1 MKIVYCTDSICYLG
15 GIQNVTITKA
25 NGLAQMGHQVWI
37 IVTDN
42 KYPPLHSVDPKVQV
56 INLDINY
63 FEDDWKS
70 KFYVIKSILI
80 KRKKHKKAIAKVLN
94 DINPD
99 IIISTGTS
107 EKNFLPNIRL
117 NSTPIFI
124 REIHFQKGYRL
135 SHARSLFEKIM
146 AIIGNWY
153 DYSWNINK
161 YDQIVILTNE
171 DKELN
176 WKNNSKV
183 SVISNPVTF
192 DTNIKTAPLT
202 NKKII
207 TAGRHVYQ
215 QNYKFLI
222 NTWKIVDQKHP
233 DWQLEI
239 WGDGVL
245 KNELSKLINTLGL
258 NNKVLLMG
266 YTNDVISQMQKASGY
281 VLSSLFEGMPLV
293 LIEAMSCGLP
303 IVSYTCRCGPKDLI
317 EHGKNGFLCEVNDE
331 TKLAEYICSI
341 IEDDRLRIRMGQ
353 ASKKKSEEF
362 RIEKIA
368 TQWINLFQTLINN
381 KNK

>member
-1 MKIVYCTDSICYLG
+1 
-15 GIQNVTITKA
+15 
-25 NGLAQMGHQVWI
+25 
-37 IVTDN
+37 
-42 KYPPLHSVDPKVQV
+42 
-56 INLDINY
+56 
-63 FEDDWKS
+63 
-70 KFYVIKSILI
+70 
-80 KRKKHKKAIAKVLN
+80 
-94 DINPD
+94 
-99 IIISTGTS
+99 
-107 EKNFLPNIRL
+107 
-117 NSTPIFI
+117 
-124 REIHFQKGYRL
+124 
-135 SHARSLFEKIM
+135 M

-207 TAGRHVYQ
+207 TAGRLVYQ
-215 QNYKFLI
+215 KNHKSLI
-222 NTWKIVDQKHP
+222 NAWKIVDQKHP

-239 WGDGVL
+239 WGDGAL
-245 KNELSKLINTLGL
+245 KNELSKQINTLGL

-266 YTNDVISQMQKASGY
+266 YTNDIISRMLQASGC
-281 VLSSLFEGMPLV
+281 VLSSLYEGISLV

-303 IVSYTCRCGPKDLI
+303 VISYSCQCGPKDLI
-317 EHGKNGFLCEVNDE
+317 EHGKNGFLCKVNDE

-341 IEDDRLRIRMGQ
+341 IEDDKLRIRMGQ

>member
-15 GIQNVTITKA
+15 GIQNITITKA

-42 KYPPLHSVDPKVQV
+42 KYSPLHPVDPKVQV

-99 IIISTGTS
+99 VIISTGTS

-124 REIHFQKGYRL
+124 REIHNQKGYRL
-135 SHARSLFEKIM
+135 LHARSLFEKIM

-161 YDQIVILTNE
+161 YDQIVVLTNE

-207 TAGRHVYQ
+207 TAGRLVHQ
-215 QNYKFLI
+215 KNYKSLI
-222 NTWKIVDQKHP
+222 NAWKIVNQKHP
-233 DWQLEI
+233 DWRLEI
-239 WGDGVL
+239 WGDGAL
-245 KNELSKLINTLGL
+245 KNELSKQINTLGL

-266 YTNDVISQMQKASGY
+266 YINDIISRMLQASGC
-281 VLSSLFEGMPLV
+281 VLSSLYEGISLV

-303 IVSYTCRCGPKDLI
+303 IVSYACQCGPKDLI

-341 IEDDRLRIRMGQ
+341 IEDEKLRIKMGQ

>member
-207 TAGRHVYQ
+207 TAGRLVYQ
-215 QNYKFLI
+215 KNYKSLI

>member
-15 GIQNVTITKA
+15 GIQNITITKA
-25 NGLAQMGHQVWI
+25 NGLAQIGHQVWI

-42 KYPPLHSVDPKVQV
+42 KYSPLHPVDPKVQV

-99 IIISTGTS
+99 VIISTGTS

-117 NSTPIFI
+117 NSIPIFI
-124 REIHFQKGYRL
+124 REIHNQKGYRL
-135 SHARSLFEKIM
+135 LHARSLFEKIM

-161 YDQIVILTNE
+161 YDQIVVLTNE

-207 TAGRHVYQ
+207 TAGRLVHQ
-215 QNYKFLI
+215 KNYKSLI
-222 NTWKIVDQKHP
+222 NAWKIVNQKHP

-239 WGDGVL
+239 WGDGAL
-245 KNELSKLINTLGL
+245 KNELSKQINTLGL

-266 YTNDVISQMQKASGY
+266 YINDIISRMLQASGC
-281 VLSSLFEGMPLV
+281 VLSSLYEGISLV

-303 IVSYTCRCGPKDLI
+303 IVSYACQCGPKDLI

-341 IEDDRLRIRMGQ
+341 IEDEKLRIKMGQ

-362 RIEKIA
+362 SIEKIA

>member
-15 GIQNVTITKA
+15 GIQNITITKA

-42 KYPPLHSVDPKVQV
+42 KYPPLHPVDPKVQV

-99 IIISTGTS
+99 VIISTGTS

-124 REIHFQKGYRL
+124 REIHNQKGYRL

-176 WKNNSKV
+176 WQNNSKV
-183 SVISNPVTF
+183 SVINNPVTF
-192 DTNIKTAPLT
+192 DTNIKTALLT

-207 TAGRHVYQ
+207 TAGRLVYQ
-215 QNYKFLI
+215 KNHKSLI
-222 NTWKIVDQKHP
+222 NAWKIVNQKHP

-258 NNKVLLMG
+258 NNKALLMG
-266 YTNDVISQMQKASGY
+266 YTNDIISRMLQASGC
-281 VLSSLFEGMPLV
+281 VLSSLYEGISLV

-303 IVSYTCRCGPKDLI
+303 VISYSCQCGPKDLI

-341 IEDDRLRIRMGQ
+341 IEDDKLRIRMGQ

-368 TQWINLFQTLINN
+368 TQWANLFQTLINN

>member
-15 GIQNVTITKA
+15 GIQNITITKA

-42 KYPPLHSVDPKVQV
+42 KYPPLHPVDPKVQV
-56 INLDINY
+56 IHLDINY

-80 KRKKHKKAIAKVLN
+80 KRKQHKKVISKVLN

-99 IIISTGTS
+99 VVISTGTS
-107 EKNFLPNIRL
+107 EKIFLPNIRL

-124 REIHFQKGYRL
+124 REIHNQKGYRL
-135 SHARSLFEKIM
+135 SHARSLWGKIM

-192 DTNIKTAPLT
+192 DINIKTSPLI
-202 NKKII
+202 NKKFI
-207 TAGRHVYQ
+207 TAGRLVHQ
-215 QNYKFLI
+215 KNHKSLI
-222 NTWKIVDQKHP
+222 NAWKIVNQKHP

-239 WGDGVL
+239 WGDGTL
-245 KNELSKLINTLGL
+245 KNELSKQIKTLGL

-266 YTNDVISQMQKASGY
+266 YTNDIISQMQKSSGY

-303 IVSYTCRCGPKDLI
+303 IVSYTCQCGPKDLI
-317 EHGKNGFLCEVNDE
+317 EHGLNGFLCEVNDE

-341 IEDDRLRIRMGQ
+341 IEDDKLRIKMGQ

>member
-215 QNYKFLI
+215 KNYKFLI

>member
-1 MKIVYCTDSICYLG
+1 MKIVYCIDSLCYLG
-15 GIQNVTITKA
+15 GIQNTTITKA
-25 NGLAQMGHQVWI
+25 NGLAQIGHQVWI

-42 KYPPLHSVDPKVQV
+42 KYSPLHPVDPKVQV

-63 FEDDWKS
+63 SEDDWKS
-70 KFYVIKSILI
+70 KFYLIKSILI

-99 IIISTGTS
+99 VIISTCTS

-124 REIHFQKGYRL
+124 REIHNQKGYRL
-135 SHARSLFEKIM
+135 LHARSLFEKIM

-161 YDQIVILTNE
+161 YDQIVVLTNE

-207 TAGRHVYQ
+207 TAGRLVHQ
-215 QNYKFLI
+215 KNYKSLI
-222 NTWKIVDQKHP
+222 NAWKIVNQKHP

-245 KNELSKLINTLGL
+245 KNELSKQINTLGL

-266 YTNDVISQMQKASGY
+266 YTNDIISRMLQASGC
-281 VLSSLFEGMPLV
+281 VLSSLYEGISLV

-303 IVSYTCRCGPKDLI
+303 IVSYACQCGPKDLI

-341 IEDDRLRIRMGQ
+341 IEDEKLRIKMGQ

-362 RIEKIA
+362 SIEKIV

>member
-15 GIQNVTITKA
+15 GIQNITITKA
-25 NGLAQMGHQVWI
+25 NGLAQIGHQVWI

-42 KYPPLHSVDPKVQV
+42 KYSPLHPVDPKVQV

-99 IIISTGTS
+99 VVISTGTS

-124 REIHFQKGYRL
+124 REIHNQKGYRL
-135 SHARSLFEKIM
+135 LHAKSLFEKIM

-161 YDQIVILTNE
+161 YDQIVVLTNE

-207 TAGRHVYQ
+207 TAGRLVHQ
-215 QNYKFLI
+215 KNYKSLI
-222 NTWKIVDQKHP
+222 NAWKIVNQKHP

-239 WGDGVL
+239 WGDGAL
-245 KNELSKLINTLGL
+245 KNELSKQINTLGL

-266 YTNDVISQMQKASGY
+266 YTNDIISWMLQASGC
-281 VLSSLFEGMPLV
+281 VLSSLYEGISLV

-303 IVSYTCRCGPKDLI
+303 IVSYACQCGPKDLI

-341 IEDDRLRIRMGQ
+341 IEDEKLRIKIGQ
-353 ASKKKSEEF
+353 ASKKKSEKF

-368 TQWINLFQTLINN
+368 TQWANLFQTLINN

>member
-15 GIQNVTITKA
+15 GIQNITITKA

-42 KYPPLHSVDPKVQV
+42 KYPPLHPIDPKVQV

-207 TAGRHVYQ
+207 TAGRLVYQ
-215 QNYKFLI
+215 KNHKSLI
-222 NTWKIVDQKHP
+222 NAWKIVDQKHP

-239 WGDGVL
+239 WGDGAL
-245 KNELSKLINTLGL
+245 KNELSKQINTLGL

-266 YTNDVISQMQKASGY
+266 YTNDIISRMLQASGC
-281 VLSSLFEGMPLV
+281 VLSSLYEGISLV

-303 IVSYTCRCGPKDLI
+303 VISYSCQCGPKDLI
-317 EHGKNGFLCEVNDE
+317 EHGKNGFLCKVNDE

-341 IEDDRLRIRMGQ
+341 IEDDKLRIRMGQ

>member
-15 GIQNVTITKA
+15 GIQNITITKA
-25 NGLAQMGHQVWI
+25 NGLAQIGHQVWI

-42 KYPPLHSVDPKVQV
+42 KYSPLHPVDPKVQV

-99 IIISTGTS
+99 VIISTGTS

-124 REIHFQKGYRL
+124 REIHNQKGYRL
-135 SHARSLFEKIM
+135 LHARSLFEKIM

-161 YDQIVILTNE
+161 YDQIVVLTNE

-207 TAGRHVYQ
+207 TAGRLVHQ
-215 QNYKFLI
+215 KNYKSLI
-222 NTWKIVDQKHP
+222 NAWKIVNQKHP

-239 WGDGVL
+239 WGDGAL
-245 KNELSKLINTLGL
+245 KNELSKQINTLGL

-266 YTNDVISQMQKASGY
+266 YINDIISRMLQASGC
-281 VLSSLFEGMPLV
+281 VLSSLYEGISLV

-303 IVSYTCRCGPKDLI
+303 IVSYACQCGPKDLI

-341 IEDDRLRIRMGQ
+341 IEDEKLRIKMGQ

-362 RIEKIA
+362 SIEKIA

>member
-15 GIQNVTITKA
+15 GIQNITITKA

-42 KYPPLHSVDPKVQV
+42 KYPPLHPVDPKVQV

-207 TAGRHVYQ
+207 TAGRLVYQ
-215 QNYKFLI
+215 KNHKSLI
-222 NTWKIVDQKHP
+222 NAWKIVDQKHP

-239 WGDGVL
+239 WGDGAL
-245 KNELSKLINTLGL
+245 KNELSKQINTLGL

-266 YTNDVISQMQKASGY
+266 YTNDVISRMLQASGC
-281 VLSSLFEGMPLV
+281 VLSSLYEGISLV

-303 IVSYTCRCGPKDLI
+303 VISYSCQCGPKDLI
-317 EHGKNGFLCEVNDE
+317 KHGKNGFLCKVNDE

-341 IEDDRLRIRMGQ
+341 IEDDKLRIRMGQ

>member
-15 GIQNVTITKA
+15 GIQNITITKA

-42 KYPPLHSVDPKVQV
+42 KYPPLHPVDPKVQV

-99 IIISTGTS
+99 VIISTGTS

-124 REIHFQKGYRL
+124 REIHNQKGYRL

-183 SVISNPVTF
+183 SVINNPVTF

-207 TAGRHVYQ
+207 TAGRLVYQ
-215 QNYKFLI
+215 KNHKSLI
-222 NTWKIVDQKHP
+222 NAWKIVNQKHP

-239 WGDGVL
+239 WGDGTL
-245 KNELSKLINTLGL
+245 KNELSKQIKTLGL

-266 YTNDVISQMQKASGY
+266 YTNDIISQMQKSSGY

-303 IVSYTCRCGPKDLI
+303 IVSYTCQCGPKDLI
-317 EHGKNGFLCEVNDE
+317 EHGLNGFLCEVNDE

-341 IEDDRLRIRMGQ
+341 IEDDKLRIKMGQ

>member
-15 GIQNVTITKA
+15 GIQNITITKA

-42 KYPPLHSVDPKVQV
+42 KYPPLHPVDPKVQV

-99 IIISTGTS
+99 VIISTGTS

-124 REIHFQKGYRL
+124 REIHNQKGYRL

-176 WKNNSKV
+176 WQNNSKV
-183 SVISNPVTF
+183 SVINNPVTF
-192 DTNIKTAPLT
+192 DTNIKTALLT

-207 TAGRHVYQ
+207 TAGRLVYQ
-215 QNYKFLI
+215 KNHKSLI
-222 NTWKIVDQKHP
+222 NAWKIVNQKHP

-266 YTNDVISQMQKASGY
+266 YTNDIISRMLQASGC
-281 VLSSLFEGMPLV
+281 VLSSLYEGISLV

-303 IVSYTCRCGPKDLI
+303 VISYSCQCGPKDLI

-341 IEDDRLRIRMGQ
+341 IEDDKLRIRMGQ

-368 TQWINLFQTLINN
+368 TQWTNLFQTLINN

>member
-99 IIISTGTS
+99 VIISTGTS

-207 TAGRHVYQ
+207 TTGRLVYQ
-215 QNYKFLI
+215 KNHKSLI
-222 NTWKIVDQKHP
+222 NAWKIVDQKHP

-303 IVSYTCRCGPKDLI
+303 IVSYTCQCGPKDLI

-341 IEDDRLRIRMGQ
+341 IEDEKLRIKMGQ

>member
-1 MKIVYCTDSICYLG
+1 MKHL
-15 GIQNVTITKA
+15 Q
-25 NGLAQMGHQVWI
+25 
-37 IVTDN
+37 
-42 KYPPLHSVDPKVQV
+42 
-56 INLDINY
+56 
-63 FEDDWKS
+63 E
-70 KFYVIKSILI
+70 
-80 KRKKHKKAIAKVLN
+80 
-94 DINPD
+94 
-99 IIISTGTS
+99 ISTAFF
-107 EKNFLPNIRL
+107 FL
-117 NSTPIFI
+117 IFI
-124 REIHFQKGYRL
+124 REIHNQKGYRL

-183 SVISNPVTF
+183 SVINNPVTF

-207 TAGRHVYQ
+207 TAGRLVYQ
-215 QNYKFLI
+215 KNHKSLI
-222 NTWKIVDQKHP
+222 NAWKIVNQKHP

-239 WGDGVL
+239 WGDGAL

-266 YTNDVISQMQKASGY
+266 YTNDIISRMLQASGC
-281 VLSSLFEGMPLV
+281 VLSSLYEGISLV

-303 IVSYTCRCGPKDLI
+303 VISYSCQCGPKDLI

-341 IEDDRLRIRMGQ
+341 IEDEKLRIKMGQ

-362 RIEKIA
+362 RIEKIV
-368 TQWINLFQTLINN
+368 TQWTNLFQTLINN

>member
-15 GIQNVTITKA
+15 GIQNITITKA
-25 NGLAQMGHQVWI
+25 NGLAQMGLQVWI

-42 KYPPLHSVDPKVQV
+42 KHPPLHPVDPKVQV

-124 REIHFQKGYRL
+124 REIHNQKGYRL

-183 SVISNPVTF
+183 SVINNPVTF

-207 TAGRHVYQ
+207 TAGRLVYQ
-215 QNYKFLI
+215 KNHKSLI
-222 NTWKIVDQKHP
+222 NAWKIVNQKHP

-239 WGDGVL
+239 WGDGAL

-266 YTNDVISQMQKASGY
+266 YTNDIISRMLQASGC
-281 VLSSLFEGMPLV
+281 VLSSLYEGISLV
-293 LIEAMSCGLP
+293 LIEAMSCGFP
-303 IVSYTCRCGPKDLI
+303 VISYSCQCGPKDLI

-341 IEDDRLRIRMGQ
+341 IEDDKLRIKMGQ

>member
-1 MKIVYCTDSICYLG
+1 MKIVYCIDSLCYLG
-15 GIQNVTITKA
+15 GIQNTTITKA
-25 NGLAQMGHQVWI
+25 NGLAQIGHQVWI

-42 KYPPLHSVDPKVQV
+42 KYSPLHPVDPKVQV

-63 FEDDWKS
+63 SEDDWKS
-70 KFYVIKSILI
+70 KFYLIKSILI

-99 IIISTGTS
+99 VIISTCTS

-124 REIHFQKGYRL
+124 REIHNQKGYRL
-135 SHARSLFEKIM
+135 LHARSLFEKIM

-161 YDQIVILTNE
+161 YDQIVVLTNE

-202 NKKII
+202 NKKFI
-207 TAGRHVYQ
+207 TAGRLVHQ
-215 QNYKFLI
+215 KNYKSLI
-222 NTWKIVDQKHP
+222 NAWKIVNQKHP

-245 KNELSKLINTLGL
+245 KNELSKQINTLGL

-266 YTNDVISQMQKASGY
+266 YTNDIISRMLQASGC
-281 VLSSLFEGMPLV
+281 VLSSLYEGISLV

-303 IVSYTCRCGPKDLI
+303 IVSYACQCGPKDLI

-341 IEDDRLRIRMGQ
+341 IEDEKLRIKMGQ

-362 RIEKIA
+362 SIEKIV

>member
-15 GIQNVTITKA
+15 GIQNITITKA
-25 NGLAQMGHQVWI
+25 NGLAQMGLQVWI

-42 KYPPLHSVDPKVQV
+42 KHPPLHPVDPKVQV

-124 REIHFQKGYRL
+124 REIHNQKGYRL

-183 SVISNPVTF
+183 SVINNPVTF

-207 TAGRHVYQ
+207 TAGRLVYQ
-215 QNYKFLI
+215 KNHKSLI
-222 NTWKIVDQKHP
+222 NAWKIVNQKHP

-239 WGDGVL
+239 WGDGAL

-266 YTNDVISQMQKASGY
+266 YTNDIISRMLQASGC
-281 VLSSLFEGMPLV
+281 VLSSLYEGISLV

-303 IVSYTCRCGPKDLI
+303 VISYSCQCGPKDLI

-341 IEDDRLRIRMGQ
+341 IEDEKLRIKMGQ

-362 RIEKIA
+362 RIEKIV
-368 TQWINLFQTLINN
+368 TQWTNLFQTLINN

>member
-15 GIQNVTITKA
+15 GIQNITITKA

-42 KYPPLHSVDPKVQV
+42 KYPPLHPVDPKVQV

-80 KRKKHKKAIAKVLN
+80 KRKKHKKAILRVLN

-99 IIISTGTS
+99 VVISTGTS

-117 NSTPIFI
+117 NSIPIFI
-124 REIHFQKGYRL
+124 REIHNQKGYRL
-135 SHARSLFEKIM
+135 SHARNPFEKIM

-161 YDQIVILTNE
+161 YDQIVVLTNE

-176 WKNNSKV
+176 WNNNSKV
-183 SVISNPVTF
+183 CVINNPVTF
-192 DTNIKTAPLT
+192 GINIKTAPLI

-207 TAGRHVYQ
+207 TAGRLVHQ
-215 QNYKFLI
+215 KNYKSLI
-222 NTWKIVDQKHP
+222 NAWKIVNQKHP
-233 DWQLEI
+233 DWRLEI
-239 WGDGVL
+239 WGDGAL
-245 KNELSKLINTLGL
+245 KNELSKQINTLGL

-266 YTNDVISQMQKASGY
+266 YTNDIISQMLQASGC
-281 VLSSLFEGMPLV
+281 VLSSLYEGISLV

-303 IVSYTCRCGPKDLI
+303 IVSYACQCGPKDLI

-331 TKLAEYICSI
+331 KKLAEYICSI
-341 IEDDRLRIRMGQ
+341 IEDDKLRIKMGQ
-353 ASKKKSEEF
+353 ASKQKSGEF
-362 RIEKIA
+362 SIEKIA
-368 TQWINLFQTLINN
+368 SQWTNLFQTLINN

>member
-15 GIQNVTITKA
+15 GIQNITITKA

-42 KYPPLHSVDPKVQV
+42 KYPPLHPVDPKAQV

-207 TAGRHVYQ
+207 TAGRLVYQ
-215 QNYKFLI
+215 KNHKSLI
-222 NTWKIVDQKHP
+222 NAWKIVDQKHP

-239 WGDGVL
+239 WGDGAL
-245 KNELSKLINTLGL
+245 KNELSKQINTLGL

-266 YTNDVISQMQKASGY
+266 YTNDIISRMLQASGC
-281 VLSSLFEGMPLV
+281 VLSSLYEGISLV

-303 IVSYTCRCGPKDLI
+303 VISYSCQCGPKDLI
-317 EHGKNGFLCEVNDE
+317 KHGKNGFLCKVNDE

-341 IEDDRLRIRMGQ
+341 IEDDKLRIRMGQ

>member
-207 TAGRHVYQ
+207 TAGRLVYQ

>member
-15 GIQNVTITKA
+15 GIQNITITKA
-25 NGLAQMGHQVWI
+25 NGLAQMGHQVCI

-42 KYPPLHSVDPKVQV
+42 KYPPLHPVNPKVQV

-70 KFYVIKSILI
+70 KFSVIKSILI

-99 IIISTGTS
+99 VIISTGTS

-124 REIHFQKGYRL
+124 REIHNQKGYRL

-176 WKNNSKV
+176 WQNNSKV
-183 SVISNPVTF
+183 SVINNPVTF
-192 DTNIKTAPLT
+192 DTNIKTALLT

-207 TAGRHVYQ
+207 TAGRLVYQ
-215 QNYKFLI
+215 KNHKSLI
-222 NTWKIVDQKHP
+222 NAWKIVNQKHP

-266 YTNDVISQMQKASGY
+266 YTNDIISRMLQASGC
-281 VLSSLFEGMPLV
+281 VLSSLYEGISLV

-303 IVSYTCRCGPKDLI
+303 VISYSCQCGPKDLI

-341 IEDDRLRIRMGQ
+341 IEDDKLRIRMGQ

-368 TQWINLFQTLINN
+368 TQWANLFQTLINN

>member
-15 GIQNVTITKA
+15 GIQNITITKA

-42 KYPPLHSVDPKVQV
+42 KYPPLHPVDPKVQV

-176 WKNNSKV
+176 WKIIAK
-183 SVISNPVTF
+183 SV
-192 DTNIKTAPLT
+192 
-202 NKKII
+202 
-207 TAGRHVYQ
+207 
-215 QNYKFLI
+215 
-222 NTWKIVDQKHP
+222 
-233 DWQLEI
+233 
-239 WGDGVL
+239 
-245 KNELSKLINTLGL
+245 
-258 NNKVLLMG
+258 
-266 YTNDVISQMQKASGY
+266 
-281 VLSSLFEGMPLV
+281 
-293 LIEAMSCGLP
+293 
-303 IVSYTCRCGPKDLI
+303 
-317 EHGKNGFLCEVNDE
+317 
-331 TKLAEYICSI
+331 
-341 IEDDRLRIRMGQ
+341 
-353 ASKKKSEEF
+353 
-362 RIEKIA
+362 
-368 TQWINLFQTLINN
+368 
-381 KNK
+381 

>member
-15 GIQNVTITKA
+15 GIQNITITKA

-42 KYPPLHSVDPKVQV
+42 KYPPLHPVDPKVQV

-207 TAGRHVYQ
+207 TAGRLVYQ
-215 QNYKFLI
+215 KNHKSLI
-222 NTWKIVDQKHP
+222 NAWKIVDQKHP

-239 WGDGVL
+239 WGDGAL
-245 KNELSKLINTLGL
+245 KNELSKQINTLGL

-266 YTNDVISQMQKASGY
+266 YTNDIISRMLQASGC
-281 VLSSLFEGMPLV
+281 VLSSLYEGISLV

-303 IVSYTCRCGPKDLI
+303 VISYSCQCGPKDLI
-317 EHGKNGFLCEVNDE
+317 EHGKNGFLCKVNDE

-341 IEDDRLRIRMGQ
+341 IEDDKLRIRMGQ

>member
-207 TAGRHVYQ
+207 TAGRLVYQ
-215 QNYKFLI
+215 KNYKFLI